1 MKTKKH
7 QLIATMLAAVVLT
20 SCGGKSTAEGTGSGA
35 VKVETMQAAGSGADA
50 LRSYSGTVEEE
61 NGTLLSF
68 ATSGTVDGVYIKD
81 GESVGKGRLIATL
94 DPTQARNMHNAA
106 LAALTQA
113 EDAWRRMKELY
124 DKGSL
129 PEIKWIEAQTT
140 LQQARSTEKMAAK
153 SLADCRL
160 YAPFTGVISQK
171 NVERGQNVMP
181 GTPVAKLVTVDRLKV
196 KIAVPENEI
205 SQIAVGQKA
214 SVSIAALGG
223 EVMTGTVTEKG
234 VTADPMS
241 RAYDVKI
248 TLRNNGRKMMPGMV
262 AEVSIRRQDE
272 AATCIIPAHIVQ
284 IDENNNEFVWLTV
297 GGKAVKRIITCGDF
311 TASGVTVTSGLA
323 AGDNIIVAGQHKVS
337 NGTRVK

>member
-7 QLIATMLAAVVLT
+7 QLIATMLAAAVLT
-20 SCGGKSTAEGTGSGA
+20 SCGGKSTAEGTGPGA
-35 VKVETMQAAGSGADA
+35 VKVETMQVAGSGADA

-94 DPTQARNMHNAA
+94 DPTRARNMHNAA

-140 LQQARSTEKMAAK
+140 LQQARSAEKMAAK

-262 AEVSIRRQDE
+262 AEVSIGRQDE

-284 IDENNNEFVWLTV
+284 IDENNNEFVWLAV

>member
-284 IDENNNEFVWLTV
+284 IDENNNEFVWLAV

>member
-7 QLIATMLAAVVLT
+7 QLIETMLAAVVLT

-35 VKVETMQAAGSGADA
+35 VKVETMQVAGSGADA

-140 LQQARSTEKMAAK
+140 LQQARSAEKMAAK

-284 IDENNNEFVWLTV
+284 IDENNNEFVWLAV

>member
-1 MKTKKH
+1 
-7 QLIATMLAAVVLT
+7 MLAAVVLT

-284 IDENNNEFVWLTV
+284 IDENNNEFVWLAV

>member
-140 LQQARSTEKMAAK
+140 LQQARSAEKMAAK

-262 AEVSIRRQDE
+262 AEVSIRHQDE

-284 IDENNNEFVWLTV
+284 IDENNNEFVWLAV

>member
-1 MKTKKH
+1 
-7 QLIATMLAAVVLT
+7 MLAAVVLT

-35 VKVETMQAAGSGADA
+35 VKVETMQVAGSGADA

-140 LQQARSTEKMAAK
+140 LQQARSAEKMAAK

-272 AATCIIPAHIVQ
+272 TATCIIPAHIVQ
-284 IDENNNEFVWLTV
+284 IDENNNEFVWLAV

>member
-140 LQQARSTEKMAAK
+140 LQQARSAEKMAAK

-284 IDENNNEFVWLTV
+284 IDENNNEFVWLAV